1 MTSDGRSIDID
12 APRPVRQ
19 LVITGGWAHE
29 FGRTAPH
36 LVECAAKAGIRTDTI
51 DDLDEAAMALA
62 SRDYDLLTVYACWF
76 TMGHERYDQVRGE
89 WSRQTPIAL
98 RDQIVAHVEDGGGL
112 MAVHTAPICFDDWP
126 LWGEILGGRWN
137 WDRSWHPAPSVVEV
151 DPIGTGAG
159 ERHPIVDGLVAFQ
172 IVDERYSDLDVSPR
186 SEVLAW
192 SDADRQ
198 PALWT
203 HRFGS
208 ARVVV
213 DTLGHDERSLDQPD
227 HATILRR
234 SALWAAGFSD
244 DAVRAMR

>member
-1 MTSDGRSIDID
+1 MTSDGWSIDID
-12 APRPVRQ
+12 PPRPVRQ

-29 FGRTAPH
+29 FERTAPH
-36 LVECAAKAGIRTDTI
+36 LVEGAAKAGIRTDTI

-89 WSRQTPIAL
+89 WSRRTPIAL

-137 WDRSWHPAPSVVEV
+137 WGRSWHPAPSVVEV
-151 DPIGTGAG
+151 DPMGTGAG